1 MLLTNSNFKKSEWSG
16 GTTTELF
23 IYPPDSNYTARD
35 FEIRI
40 SSATVDVDCS
50 TFTPL
55 PNFQRVL
62 MILSG
67 ELEITHHDQYSKLLK
82 QYECDYF
89 SGAWNTTA
97 KGRVVDFNLMTASH
111 LKGDLKYL
119 NLAKNSR
126 YSLHKKKNEVV
137 KAIYLHQGELKE
149 SNHVIKAN
157 QLFVLPVSEQEY
169 IFEARKES
177 HLIEIIVAQ

>member
-1 MLLTNSNFKKSEWSG
+1 MLLTNLDFKKSEWSG

-40 SSATVDVDCS
+40 SSATVDVDFS

-67 ELEITHHDQYSKLLK
+67 ELEITHQDKYSKLLK
-82 QYECDYF
+82 KYECNYF

-97 KGRVVDFNLMTASH
+97 KGRVIDFNLMIASH
-111 LKGDLKYL
+111 LKGELKHL
-119 NLAKNSR
+119 SLAKNSS
-126 YSLHKKKNEVV
+126 YSLHKTKNEVLR
-137 KAIYLHQGELKE
+137 AIYLHQGELKE
-149 SNHVIKAN
+149 SNQIIKAN
-157 QLFVLPVSEQEY
+157 QLFVLPTSEHEY
-169 IFEARKES
+169 IFEASEES
-177 HLIEIIVAQ
+177 HLIEIIVT